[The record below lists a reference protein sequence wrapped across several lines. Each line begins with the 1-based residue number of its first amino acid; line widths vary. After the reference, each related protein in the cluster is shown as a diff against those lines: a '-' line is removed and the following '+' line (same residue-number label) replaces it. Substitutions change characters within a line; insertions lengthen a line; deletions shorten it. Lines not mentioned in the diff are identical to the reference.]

1 MMSYRKTLFH
11 YIVLAVLAVFLFPL
25 ISGPADADQDVLFP
39 DLQTPPIALKASDEL
54 SNDLIS
60 GPNYKVELSVIN
72 DGLINTYRLST
83 DYGPLQVES
92 TALLKERINELLAL
106 RHMEELKGS
115 KVFKDALKEGAKASY
130 RTAKG
135 LVTKPVDTVS
145 GIATGVGRW
154 FSDVKRSV
162 SSDDPHQE
170 NALKTALG
178 YSSVKRKFAY
188 EYKIDPYTNYEPV
201 QKRLS
206 ELSQSA
212 FAGGISTKVAF
223 GAIKKPIGTAL
234 RLSGTADTMRKLVRD
249 KSPAELEDINTDKL
263 LAMGVSRN
271 NIKYFLNNPN
281 YSPQEAT
288 LLVGALESMRNVSD
302 RNKFVAAASFAD
314 EESVA
319 RFMRLRVQMMA
330 SYNARISPVSKI
342 IDINGTPFLK
352 TRKGVVVGLFPLDY
366 VAWTGALYQKEKTVS
381 DFIEN
386 VLQIK
391 SKELWVTGRIDSI
404 ARRALESRGWKL
416 KTNVGSTLLK

>member
-1 MMSYRKTLFH
+1 MSYRKILFH

-60 GPNYKVELSVIN
+60 GPNYKVELSIIN

-249 KSPAELEDINTDKL
+249 KSPAELEDINTNKL

-271 NIKYFLNNPN
+271 NTKYFLNNPN

-416 KTNVGSTLLK
+416 KTNAGSTLLK

>member
-1 MMSYRKTLFH
+1 MMRYLKILVNYTA
-11 YIVLAVLAVFLFPL
+11 LAVLAVFLFPL
-25 ISGPADADQDVLFP
+25 ISGHANADQDVLFP

-60 GPNYKVELSVIN
+60 GPNYKVEQSVIN

-83 DYGPLQVES
+83 DYGPLQLES

-115 KVFKDALKEGAKASY
+115 NVFKDALKEGAKASF

-212 FAGGISTKVAF
+212 FAGGITTKVAF
-223 GAIKKPIGTAL
+223 GAVKKTAGTVL
-234 RLSGTADTMRKLVRD
+234 RITGTADTMRKLVRD
-249 KSPAELEDINTDKL
+249 KSPAELEDINTNKL

-271 NIKYFLNNPN
+271 NTKHFLNNPN

-319 RFMRLRVQMMA
+319 RFMRLRAQMMA
-330 SYNARISPVSKI
+330 SYSTLISPVSKI

-352 TRKGVVVGLFPLDY
+352 TTKGVVVGLFPLDY

-386 VLQIK
+386 VLHIK

-404 ARRALESRGWKL
+404 ARRALESRGWKV
-416 KTNVGSTLLK
+416 KTNVGASLLK